1 MKLFFYLLSFLI
13 LASCSKDS
21 AKILGDPN
29 TADVIRP
36 SKKAANSA
44 LITSYPTKTYKFSFE
59 PFGPNGCIF
68 ENQNPLII
76 NNHEVYRTHGSI
88 YKWNREDGPKE
99 QIRLSAYVEN
109 SNGHGSGI
117 AIKFPFQKGKSY
129 KITTAADGSDGS
141 VISPNFQIQ
150 VSNNLTVLQGCSE
163 SASPLVLTGNNIVFT
178 SNNYKYNH
186 APIVIN
192 FRPDSCYS
200 YLKIYTASKQPAG
213 EKDYQSLVLKP
224 IIIEETDLMELVV
237 PDDINSGL
245 TYDVTVKYDG
255 FTLNENM
262 NWTASGNIEIV
273 GPNYGGAVKIRKKE
287 NLPTRGS
294 ITASFLGCGASVTHN
309 FNACETQDSFVKISG
324 ASLIKVGQ
332 LNRSFSWTLT
342 DSRYTNLSWSL
353 STSELVTSSPNSNSL
368 LISVPRTYKVKD
380 QAAQGDFVTL
390 TITGTGPCGVSSVHF
405 PIFVSTGFPPVK
417 PKP

>member
-29 TADVIRP
+29 IADVIRP

-76 NNHEVYRTHGSI
+76 NNYEVYRTHGAI

-99 QIRLSAYVEN
+99 QIRLSTYVSD
-109 SNGHGSGI
+109 SNAHGSGI

-129 KITTAADGSDGS
+129 KITTAADGSDGA
-141 VISPNFQIQ
+141 VIPPNFQIQ
-150 VSNNLTVLQGCSE
+150 ISNSLQVLQGCSE
-163 SASPLVLTGNNIVFT
+163 SAPPLVLTGNNIIFN
-178 SNNYKYNH
+178 SDNYKFNH

-192 FRPDSCYS
+192 FRPDSCYN
-200 YLKIYTASKQPAG
+200 YLKIFATSKQPAG
-213 EKDYQSLVLKP
+213 EKSYQSLVLKP

-237 PDDINSGL
+237 PDSINNGLAYDIA
-245 TYDVTVKYDG
+245 VKYEG

-273 GPNYGGAVKIRKKE
+273 GANYGGAVKIKKKDS
-287 NLPTRGS
+287 LPTMGS

-309 FNACETQDSFVKISG
+309 FNACSGNQNFVEIYGELMLKKGWKNRVYSYALTNPSFKNLRWHIGSQWVIFSGSEYSEEISV
-324 ASLIKVGQ
+324 SV
-332 LNRSFSWTLT
+332 
-342 DSRYTNLSWSL
+342 
-353 STSELVTSSPNSNSL
+353 SPNFRFNDPINGDYIP
-368 LISVPRTYKVKD
+368 ISIV
-380 QAAQGDFVTL
+380 GD
-390 TITGTGPCGVSSVHF
+390 GPCGRGTKTFNVLIT
-405 PIFVSTGFPPVK
+405 P
-417 PKP
+417 